1 MGSTAP
7 AKRRRPSNEID
18 RSGGGTTKGV
28 TQGTESGRSA
38 LSMVLY
44 RRHINPD
51 NVLANV
57 INSTNIQPC
66 TQDELLTQTSM
77 EILKT
82 LPSKDYLNLWSHQS
96 RYSLAAPVNERD
108 IYPTINENVVEESIS
123 QAGHSP
129 SGSVTSMD
137 SSVSKSHHND
147 LHHHSKQINFVRTA
161 QWRIQSKNYK
171 DIQIRTH
178 SSFVQIILSP
188 ATTGIRHSINAN
200 VCDEIVDIL
209 KQVEDI
215 PVRGILLTGIGE
227 TFCQGV
233 DLSTLTHDGSAD
245 KQKRAAESLANGIK
259 KLVRQLLTS
268 TKILVVA
275 VNGKASGLGVS
286 ILPYFDIVYANDKA
300 EFSMDYSRIGQI
312 PDGFASQTVLAN
324 LPEMLLGLQAMTASM
339 AQAAGFVNNV
349 VWPSKFLE
357 NIVPKMETLDFMNAT
372 GLRLVKQSLKKTM
385 RAKVFGVMEE
395 ETNTL
400 IATWSSTEFAKS
412 IRHYLKSS
420 HLVFQ

>member
-1 MGSTAP
+1 
-7 AKRRRPSNEID
+7 
-18 RSGGGTTKGV
+18 
-28 TQGTESGRSA
+28 
-38 LSMVLY
+38 
-44 RRHINPD
+44 
-51 NVLANV
+51 
-57 INSTNIQPC
+57 
-66 TQDELLTQTSM
+66 
-77 EILKT
+77 
-82 LPSKDYLNLWSHQS
+82 
-96 RYSLAAPVNERD
+96 
-108 IYPTINENVVEESIS
+108 
-123 QAGHSP
+123 
-129 SGSVTSMD
+129 
-137 SSVSKSHHND
+137 
-147 LHHHSKQINFVRTA
+147 
-161 QWRIQSKNYK
+161 
-171 DIQIRTH
+171 
-178 SSFVQIILSP
+178 
-188 ATTGIRHSINAN
+188 
-200 VCDEIVDIL
+200 
-209 KQVEDI
+209 
-215 PVRGILLTGIGE
+215 LTGIGE

-259 KLVRQLLTS
+259 KLVRKLLTS

-275 VNGKASGLGVS
+275 VNGKANGLGVS
-286 ILPYFDIVYANDKA
+286 LLPYFDIVYANDKA

-324 LPEMLLGLQAMTASM
+324 LPEMLFGLQTMTASM
-339 AQAAGFVNNV
+339 AHTTGLVNNV
-349 VWPSKFLE
+349 IWPSKFLE